1 MAALRV
7 WVITDGRLGHLN
19 QLKGLIAR
27 LQSKAEVTV
36 SWLNIAEQ
44 GFAYTGRHEL
54 KKQFSAEQLPD
65 WIVGAGSRTHLPML
79 WLKWLTG
86 GRALVLMRPSWPLL
100 LFDAICMP
108 LHDSPPARKNVLA
121 TQGVI
126 NHIVP
131 VTSGRDSA
139 RGLILLGG
147 INKHFAWDNEAI
159 LAQLER
165 ISAAA
170 PGVVWLVSD
179 SPRTP
184 AGLLAQV
191 EGLGAANIETIAY
204 QQTGPGWLQAN
215 LTKVGQAWVTCDSV
229 SMVYESISSGANTGL
244 LALPPLRKSRVTK
257 SMAQVLATGLASD
270 VATADLH
277 NMLPP
282 AAYPLWEADR
292 AADWL
297 LQLASNAQR
306 KV

>member
-19 QLKGLIAR
+19 QLKGLVAR
-27 LQSKAEVTV
+27 LQSKAELTV

-44 GFAYTGRHEL
+44 GFTYTRRYQL
-54 KKQFSAEQLPD
+54 KAQFSSDQLPD
-65 WIVGAGSRTHLPML
+65 WIIGAGSRTHLPML

-86 GRALVLMRPSWPLL
+86 GRALVLMRPSWPLR

-108 LHDSPPARKNVLA
+108 LHDSPPARNNVLA

-131 VTSGRDSA
+131 VTSGRDST

-147 INKHFAWDNEAI
+147 INKHFAWDNEVI
-159 LAQLER
+159 LTQLQK

-170 PGVVWLVSD
+170 PSVAWLVSD

-184 AGLLAQV
+184 MGLLDQIA
-191 EGLGAANIETIAY
+191 ELGAANIETIAY

-215 LTKVGQAWVTCDSV
+215 LAKVGQVWVTCDSV
-229 SMVYESISSGANTGL
+229 SMVYESISSGAHTGL
-244 LALPPLRKSRVTK
+244 LALEPLRESRVTK
-257 SMAQVLATGLASD
+257 SMAQVLAAGLAAD
-270 VATADLH
+270 IATTDLSK
-277 NMLPP
+277 MLPAP
-282 AAYPLWEADR
+282 AFRLWEADR

-297 LQLASNAQR
+297 LNLVGEKQG
-306 KV
+306 KI